1 MRAFLFLAIRPSETL
16 RLGAWHHLDRRLGAT
31 RQFAVFVGHLVWR
44 DLTGIT
50 LLDVGDDVV
59 EVALAAGGDDNVG
72 LAAGAGHVVAHL

>member
-1 MRAFLFLAIRPSETL
+1 M
-16 RLGAWHHLDRRLGAT
+16 GAT

-44 DLTGIT
+44 DLAGIT

-72 LAAGAGHVVAHL
+72 LAAGTGHVVAHL